1 MGTRDGSDRAAVV
14 MATAESIGAC
24 SSFFCM
30 PVRARRRPQVS
41 SRCSTGSGMDPLG
54 IRRLGRVP
62 ASIDPHPPPPV
73 FRPLPVVA
81 ASAFVMVAPLL
92 PGWPGG
98 PARAQIMVQ
107 PAQTVPFPQPAQTV
121 PFPQPART
129 ADVPSARSSSGGAAS
144 SSTGRGAT
152 SSGGGS
158 GSTYQP
164 QFWQQTYTNGNTN
177 PMTVPGW

>member
-1 MGTRDGSDRAAVV
+1 MSTRDGLDRAAVV
-14 MATAESIGAC
+14 MATAEPIGAC
-24 SSFFCM
+24 PSFFCM
-30 PVRARRRPQVS
+30 SVRARRRHQVS
-41 SRCSTGSGMDPLG
+41 SRCATSSGMDPLG
-54 IRRLGRVP
+54 IRRLGCVP
-62 ASIDPHPPPPV
+62 TSIDPSTPPV

-81 ASAFVMVAPLL
+81 ATAVAMVSPLL
-92 PGWPGG
+92 AGLSGG
-98 PARAQIMVQ
+98 PAQAQIMVQ

-129 ADVPSARSSSGGAAS
+129 ADRPSARPSSDGAAS

-158 GSTYQP
+158 ASTYQP
-164 QFWQQTYTNGNTN
+164 QFWQQTYTNGNFN